1 MFLYEAVDMMRN
13 YRSVDRAS
21 LHPSMTHVK
30 LQKDDCMPHDML
42 NSIAQRRNT
51 TTNTYGRLEDESRFP
66 TKRNSGRKSHC
77 NGKSIKTLTPTN
89 QTTWKSVKNRRT
101 TPADT

>member
-1 MFLYEAVDMMRN
+1 MRN

-51 TTNTYGRLEDESRFP
+51 TTNTYGRLRGMNLDFR
-66 TKRNSGRKSHC
+66 RNGILAG
-77 NGKSIKTLTPTN
+77 NLTAMGK
-89 QTTWKSVKNRRT
+89 
-101 TPADT
+101 A